1 MDIAFNLSKRK
12 NALRKLMRND
22 KLEALLITSPQRMY
36 YFSGYFNTDAY
47 LLLTKRKSYLI
58 SDPRYSL
65 ELNKIKAKAD
75 ILISRSPLKDVVN
88 KLKEQKVKSL
98 AIEEDSTSY
107 QLYSQMK
114 DSLKGLRITKA
125 AKHIKSLM
133 VIKDSQEIRIISKAC
148 RIANN
153 IFGHLKRKR
162 LAGLSER
169 QVAAYINFYISKLG
183 FQPADY
189 EPIVASGVRSAMPH
203 AEAGNHKIKK
213 ESNCLIDLGIK
224 VYGYNSDLT
233 RVLALSKMK
242 AEYKKVYD
250 IVKYAQKQAINA
262 IKPGVEAK
270 AVDKAARDVI
280 NDYGYGKY
288 FTHATGHG
296 IGLMVHEAPSISPV
310 STEILRPQ
318 MVFTI
323 EPGIYLPHKFGIRI
337 EDVVAVTKKG
347 CKILSHDISGTV

>member
-1 MDIAFNLSKRK
+1 MDIASDLSKRK
-12 NALRKLMRND
+12 SALRRLMRKD
-22 KLEALLITSPQRMY
+22 KLEALLIASPQRIY

-47 LLLTKRKSYLI
+47 LLLVKNKTYLI

-65 ELNKIKAKAD
+65 ELDKMNPTANI
-75 ILISRSPLKDVVN
+75 IISRSPLNEVTI

-98 AIEEDSTSY
+98 GIEEDYISY
-107 QLYSQMK
+107 QIYYHIKK
-114 DSLKGLRITKA
+114 DFKKLKILRASKY
-125 AKHIKSLM
+125 IKSLM
-133 VIKDSQEIRIISKAC
+133 ILKEPGEIRAISKAC
-148 RIANN
+148 GIAQKV
-153 IFGHLKRKR
+153 FGHLKRKR
-162 LAGLSER
+162 LTGLSEK
-169 QVAAYINFYISKLG
+169 QVAAYINFYILQLG

-189 EPIVASGVRSAMPH
+189 QPIVATGSRSAMPH
-203 AEAGNHKIKK
+203 AQSTNYKIKK
-213 ESNCLIDLGIK
+213 ESNCLIDLGAK

-242 AEYKKVYD
+242 AEYKKIYD
-250 IVKYAQKQAINA
+250 IVKCAQEQAINT
-262 IKPGVEAK
+262 IKPGIKAS

-280 NDYGYGKY
+280 KDYGYGKY

-296 IGLMVHEAPSISPV
+296 IGLKVHEAPSISPV
-310 STEILRPQ
+310 STEILKPQ

-347 CKILSHDISGTV
+347 YKILSHDISGTI